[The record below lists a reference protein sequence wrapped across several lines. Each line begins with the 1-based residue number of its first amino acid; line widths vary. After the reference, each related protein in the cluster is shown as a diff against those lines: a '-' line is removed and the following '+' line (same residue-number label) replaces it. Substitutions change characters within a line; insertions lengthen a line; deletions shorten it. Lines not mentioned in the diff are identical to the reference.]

1 MIISVTVFKREITEG
16 NKNTLKGNCREN
28 IIIFSCRQIRGI
40 SMKSFEI
47 KTKIHFGDN
56 ALERLAQMPY
66 NRVLVIT
73 DPFIA
78 KGPMIKM
85 ITDPLERAGKT
96 YEVFHDVVPDAPIDK
111 IIIGVKKM
119 LEYMPEAIVAVGGG
133 SAIDSSKA
141 IREFA
146 LNINHY
152 ADVAMIAIPTT
163 SGTGSEVTSFAVVND
178 TVAKIK
184 HPLVSPT
191 LTAEEA
197 ILDAELVKSVP
208 PAITADTGMDV
219 LTHAIEAYVSTNHN
233 EFSTALAEKS
243 IEIAGVFLLRAYL
256 NGDDTHAR
264 QKMHVASCLAGL
276 AFNSASLGLT
286 HGMAH
291 QLGANFHIP
300 HGRANAMLLPH
311 IIEYNA
317 DIHKD
322 SRSKSEY
329 HPSVKRYSTIAHVLG
344 LSSYNK
350 VMSVRS
356 LIQWIQFMNQDMN
369 IPARISEIGTISVN
383 EYMSKVEI
391 MAEAALADACT
402 ATNPRTPDKEAIMQI
417 YRNLW

>member
-1 MIISVTVFKREITEG
+1 
-16 NKNTLKGNCREN
+16 
-28 IIIFSCRQIRGI
+28 
-40 SMKSFEI
+40 MKSFEI
-47 KTKIHFGDN
+47 RTKIHFGDN
-56 ALERLAQMPY
+56 ALERLEQMPY
-66 NRVLVIT
+66 KRVLVIT

-78 KGPMIKM
+78 NGSMIKL
-85 ITDPLERAGKT
+85 ITDPLERAGKE
-96 YEVFHDVVPDAPIDK
+96 YEVFCDVVPDAPIEK
-111 IIIGVKKM
+111 IIVGVKKM
-119 LEYMPEAIVAVGGG
+119 LEYLPDVIVSVGGG

-141 IREFA
+141 IRDFA
-146 LNINHY
+146 LNINRY
-152 ADVAMIAIPTT
+152 GEVALIAIPTT

-178 TVAKIK
+178 TVAKTK
-184 HPLVSPT
+184 YPLVSPS

-208 PAITADTGMDV
+208 PSITADTGMDV

-243 IEIAGVFLLRAYL
+243 IEIIGVFLLRAYL
-256 NGDDTHAR
+256 NGNDTHAR

-322 SRSKSEY
+322 SHSQSEY
-329 HPSVKRYSTIAHVLG
+329 HPSVKRYSTIAHILG

-356 LIQWIQFMNQDMN
+356 LIQWIQFMNQDMK

-383 EYMSKVEI
+383 DYMSKVED

>member
-1 MIISVTVFKREITEG
+1 
-16 NKNTLKGNCREN
+16 
-28 IIIFSCRQIRGI
+28 
-40 SMKSFEI
+40 MKSFEI

-66 NRVLVIT
+66 SRVLVIT

-78 KGPMIKM
+78 KGPMINM
-85 ITDPLERAGKT
+85 ITEPLKKAGKAF
-96 YEVFHDVVPDAPIDK
+96 EVFHDVVPDAPIDK

-119 LEYMPEAIVAVGGG
+119 LEYMPDAIVAVGGG
-133 SAIDSSKA
+133 SAIDSSKS

-152 ADVAMIAIPTT
+152 ADVALIAIPTT

-219 LTHAIEAYVSTNHN
+219 LTHAIEAYVSTDHN

-243 IEIAGVFLLRAYL
+243 IEIVGVFLLRAYL

-322 SRSKSEY
+322 SRSQSEY

-356 LIQWIQFMNQDMN
+356 LIQWIQFMNQDMK

-383 EYMSKVEI
+383 DYMSKVEI

>member
-1 MIISVTVFKREITEG
+1 
-16 NKNTLKGNCREN
+16 
-28 IIIFSCRQIRGI
+28 
-40 SMKSFEI
+40 MKSFEL
-47 KTKIHFGDN
+47 KTKIYFGDN

-66 NRVLVIT
+66 KRALVIT

-78 KGPMIKM
+78 NGPMIDL
-85 ITDPLERAGKT
+85 ITEPLKKSGKA
-96 YEVFHDVVPDAPIDK
+96 YEVFYDVVPDAPVDK
-111 IIIGVKKM
+111 IVVGVKKM
-119 LEYMPEAIVAVGGG
+119 LEYRPDVIVAVGGG

-146 LNINHY
+146 LDIEHY
-152 ADVAMIAIPTT
+152 AEVALVAVPTT
-163 SGTGSEVTSFAVVND
+163 SGTGSEVTSFAVVKD
-178 TVAKIK
+178 TVAKVK
-184 HPLVSPT
+184 HPLVSPS

-208 PAITADTGMDV
+208 PSITADTGMDV
-219 LTHAIEAYVSTNHN
+219 LTHAIEAYVSTNRN
-233 EFSTALAEKS
+233 EFATALAEKS
-243 IEIAGVFLLRAYL
+243 IEIIGVFLLRAFL

-264 QKMHVASCLAGL
+264 QKMHVASCLAGI

-322 SRSKSEY
+322 SHSQLEY
-329 HPSVKRYSTIAHVLG
+329 HPSVKRYCTIAHVLG

-350 VMSVRS
+350 IMSVRS

-369 IPARISEIGTISVN
+369 IPAKISDIGNISVN
-383 EYMSKVEI
+383 DYMSKVEA
-391 MAEAALADACT
+391 MAEAALADSCT
-402 ATNPRTPDKEAIMQI
+402 ATNPRKPDKEAIMQI

>member
-1 MIISVTVFKREITEG
+1 
-16 NKNTLKGNCREN
+16 
-28 IIIFSCRQIRGI
+28 
-40 SMKSFEI
+40 MKSFEI

-66 NRVLVIT
+66 KRVLVIT

-78 KGPMIKM
+78 KGPMIKL
-85 ITDPLERAGKT
+85 ITEPLERSGKAF
-96 YEVFHDVVPDAPIDK
+96 EVFHDVVPDAPIDK

-119 LEYMPEAIVAVGGG
+119 LEYMPDAIVAVGGG
-133 SAIDSSKA
+133 SAIDSSKS

-146 LNINHY
+146 LGINHY
-152 ADVAMIAIPTT
+152 ADVAMVAIPTT

-178 TVAKIK
+178 PVAKIK
-184 HPLVSPT
+184 HPLVSPS

-243 IEIAGVFLLRAYL
+243 IEIVGVFLLRAFL

-322 SRSKSEY
+322 SRSQSEY

-356 LIQWIQFMNQDMN
+356 LIQWIQFMNQDMK

-383 EYMSKVEI
+383 DYMSKVEA